1 MRSSPSIADFRLNMD
16 LTKFRIAVL
25 LLRAR
30 RNRLEDMRP
39 LVPELLQKLAEAKSG
54 ALTVIGN

>member
-1 MRSSPSIADFRLNMD
+1 MD